1 MYPYSKHLF
10 HFDLKNFRVWNRS
23 KRITLPLPCFL
34 KFALRIRPRS
44 LELNLVQDG
53 GRQRHFC
60 TVLTIYLSNCVRYFA
75 ELYTSALLFYGS
87 LEGRWNICRQASSFM
102 LWSFQQV
109 EQEGKTS
116 NRWRVDF
123 VGCYCACSAK
133 RLKHL
138 NLLFLKWNNHLVL
151 NYLPL
156 FNTYVF
162 RISMANEIKG
172 STRKAWNKSEEFAT
186 QIYRIGKC

>member
-1 MYPYSKHLF
+1 MPFWSQE
-10 HFDLKNFRVWNRS
+10 
-23 KRITLPLPCFL
+23 LPCL
-34 KFALRIRPRS
+34 KQVKKNYLTPPLLLKICIMYSAQILRIKSRS
-44 LELNLVQDG
+44 RWRTAKTFL
-53 GRQRHFC
+53 
-60 TVLTIYLSNCVRYFA
+60 YCVRYFA

-186 QIYRIGKC
+186 QIYRVGKC

>member
-1 MYPYSKHLF
+1 MYSAQ
-10 HFDLKNFRVWNRS
+10 
-23 KRITLPLPCFL
+23 I
-34 KFALRIRPRS
+34 LRIKSRS
-44 LELNLVQDG
+44 RWRTAKTFL
-53 GRQRHFC
+53 
-60 TVLTIYLSNCVRYFA
+60 YCVRYFA

-172 STRKAWNKSEEFAT
+172 INPEGLEQIWRVYHADLQGRKMLRV
-186 QIYRIGKC
+186 QRINFSC